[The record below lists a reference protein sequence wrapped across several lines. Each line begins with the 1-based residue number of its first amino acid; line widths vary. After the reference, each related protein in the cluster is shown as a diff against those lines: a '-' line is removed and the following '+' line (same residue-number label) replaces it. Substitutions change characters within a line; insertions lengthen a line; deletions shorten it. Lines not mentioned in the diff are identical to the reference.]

1 MKKTMRLDKM
11 LGNLGYGTRSSLKAL
26 VRQGAVTVNGVRV
39 KDPGMQI
46 DPHADEVVL
55 EGERIAYRDTVYVM
69 LYKPAGY
76 VSATED
82 NRDVTVLALLPDDLT
97 VLSPFPVGRLDKDT
111 EGLLLLTNDGKLS
124 HELLSPRKHVPK
136 TYLALVAGRVGS
148 DDIATFATGVTLD
161 DGYVTL
167 PSELRVL
174 EGDVRQPMSRAEADA
189 TDQAGEQA
197 GEQAG
202 DQAGHPP
209 GTDAT
214 ADGVIGPAAA
224 FERLEREPALRANKA
239 SLQEAAEAG
248 SPLSWIELTISEGKY
263 HQVKRMF
270 EAVGKKVLYLHRQT
284 MGPLSLDGSLAPGQW
299 RELAEEELDRL
310 RSYKKTEDQ
319 SS

>member
-55 EGERIAYRDTVYVM
+55 EGERIAYRDTVHVM

-124 HELLSPRKHVPK
+124 HDLLSPRKHVPK

-174 EGDVRQPMSRAEADA
+174 EEDVRQPTSRAEADG

-197 GEQAG
+197 GELALQ
-202 DQAGHPP
+202 PP
-209 GTDAT
+209 GADAQT
-214 ADGVIGPAAA
+214 DGVVGPAAA

-239 SLQEAAEAG
+239 GLQEAAEAG
-248 SPLSWIELTISEGKY
+248 SPLCWIELTISEGKY

-284 MGPLSLDGSLAPGQW
+284 MGPLSLDGLLAPGQW

-310 RSYKKTEDQ
+310 RSYKKSEDQ